1 MRHFHVYQYLKILL
15 ESKPSFVLVNQLIIN
30 QTIMKKN
37 KLTIAL
43 TVLGLF
49 CVNLL
54 LAQTSIS
61 GTVTDAETDAPI
73 PGVNIV
79 IQGTT
84 EGTNT
89 DFDGN
94 FSFSTSQNAPFT
106 IEVSSVGFTSQS
118 IEVTSADQVINV
130 ALEPGTKLDEII
142 VSASRRPQKIQ
153 EAPASVSVVSA
164 KDIENSAIAVDP
176 VRHLVN
182 VPGVQIQQ
190 QSANTI
196 NIEMRAGSGVFGT
209 STLPILD
216 YRYLSTPAAG
226 TFFTQHSG
234 LSNIDIAKIEVVR
247 GAASALYGPGVT
259 SGVVHF
265 MSKNP
270 IDYPGTTVELLGG
283 EMSTLGASLRHAY
296 ASENKK
302 FGYKINVKYTEGDDF
317 GLNPNETVDE
327 DGDGYADANTIA
339 GFARAIYQPFI
350 ENDMVDPTR
359 RGDLLL
365 SISDLD
371 DNYDGNPL
379 ATRYQNFAANG
390 HLEFRPNTD
399 TSAFLSAGY
408 AKGGALFF
416 NSQGAGYQD
425 GQDYWVQG
433 RVQAGGLFAL
443 LSYNYKDGGGP
454 SNPTFLYNSGF
465 RQVAENAALE
475 AQIQYNFDLPGFLN
489 SNFTVGADHRNVK
502 SNSSNTLFGRNED
515 NDDYVITGAYIQGT
529 SELSDQLEL
538 TYAARYDD
546 FNILDE
552 GGFSPR
558 VALVYKMNEKNTFRA
573 TYNVATAPPT
583 ALNAYIDFPVSV
595 IVPNVYDIWLAGEIQ
610 SQGFASNA
618 QAEYPFLGGLN
629 LPIGQAIPTA
639 AMVGALNAQGGVQGV
654 IAELTS
660 GNPAYA
666 QIAGFAPIL
675 QGVLNSPAFLGALAA
690 GGSTTGQLSPGYN
703 VFNGQPLTSLID
715 TPAAVLNTL
724 SSFEVGYKGIIGD
737 KLSVAVDF
745 YTYERQGF
753 TQFTAI
759 GPAFAYT
766 PDTSPTGA
774 LAQGVA
780 AAATPLLLPGV
791 TGALTQALG
800 SAAAAQAVA
809 PTVAGG
815 LAGFA
820 GAAYAGAQAL
830 LPAAALAVFG
840 TVETDRVPQGD
851 GVTHLPAGYRKYDD
865 AKRSHYG
872 IDAAVEY
879 FATDNTSLWAN
890 ASWVS
895 QNEWIPGE
903 ANDDD
908 LPFSSF
914 LNSPQ
919 FKYRAGIRYSKDNTR
934 ASITFQHDD
943 EFTSDQGLWSGTV
956 QEKNLFDANIGY
968 TLSNGVRF
976 DLTGSNIF
984 DFKYRAMPGMPIIG
998 RRIIGKLT
1006 FDL

>member
-1 MRHFHVYQYLKILL
+1 
-15 ESKPSFVLVNQLIIN
+15 
-30 QTIMKKN
+30 MKKN
-37 KLTIAL
+37 KLTTAL

-49 CVNLL
+49 CANLL
-54 LAQTSIS
+54 LAQTTIR

-94 FSFSTSQNAPFT
+94 FTFSTSQDAPFT
-106 IEVSSVGFTSQS
+106 IEVSSVGFTTQS
-118 IEVTSADQVINV
+118 VEVTSADQVINL
-130 ALEPGTKLDEII
+130 ALQPGEKLDEII
-142 VSASRRPQKIQ
+142 VSASRRPQKVQ
-153 EAPASVSVVSA
+153 DAPASVSIVSA
-164 KDIENSAIAVDP
+164 KDIENSAVAVDP

-190 QSANTI
+190 QSANTL

-209 STLPILD
+209 SALPILD
-216 YRYLSTPAAG
+216 YRFLTNPSAG
-226 TFFTQHSG
+226 TFFTQQAG

-283 EMSTLGASLRHAY
+283 EMNTLGAALRHAY

-302 FGYKINVKYTEGDDF
+302 FGYKINLKYTEGDDF
-317 GLNPNETVDE
+317 GLNPNERVDE
-327 DGDGYADANTIA
+327 DGDGIADANTIA
-339 GFARAIYQPFI
+339 TFQRAIYQPVI
-350 ENDMVDPTR
+350 ENNMVDPTQ

-365 SISDLD
+365 AMSDLD

-390 HLEFRPNTD
+390 HLEFRPDED
-399 TSAFLSAGY
+399 TSAFLSAGF
-408 AKGGALFF
+408 AQGGALFF

-425 GQDYWVQG
+425 GRDYWTQA
-433 RVQAGGLFAL
+433 RVQKGGLFAL
-443 LSYNYKDGGGP
+443 VSYNYRDGGGTKD
-454 SNPTFLYNSGF
+454 PTFLYNSGF
-465 RQVAENAALE
+465 RQVAETRALE
-475 AQIQYNFDLPGFLN
+475 AQLQYNFDVPGFLN
-489 SNFTVGADHRNVK
+489 SNFTIGADHRNTK
-502 SNSSNTLFGRNED
+502 SNSAYTLYGRNED
-515 NDDYVITGAYIQGT
+515 DDDYIITGAYLQGT
-529 SELSDQLEL
+529 SVLSDQLEL
-538 TYAARYDD
+538 TYAARYDQ

-573 TYNVATAPPT
+573 TYNIATAPPS
-583 ALNAYIDFPVSV
+583 ALQTFIDFPVNV
-595 IVPNVYDIWLAGEIQ
+595 VVPGSYDIWLAGQRED
-610 SQGFASNA
+610 QGFAANA
-618 QAEYPFLGGLN
+618 PISLGFIPGVDIPQGSTSVPNAALAAAFLLDPANNAGVQSAVGQTLASLGLGQFTSIVNDALSSPASIGAILGGL
-629 LPIGQAIPTA
+629 
-639 AMVGALNAQGGVQGV
+639 QG
-654 IAELTS
+654 TS
-660 GNPAYA
+660 GELGIPVINE
-666 QIAGFAPIL
+666 
-675 QGVLNSPAFLGALAA
+675 QGVLTDIAA
-690 GGSTTGQLSPGYN
+690 PGVGYN
-703 VFNGQPLTSLID
+703 IFNNQPFLNGPED
-715 TPAAVLNTL
+715 TGAAVLNTL

-759 GPAFAYT
+759 GPTFGFK
-766 PDTSPTGA
+766 PDTRSITEGGA
-774 LAQGVA
+774 LAADFANAIGSVIAGDVA
-780 AAATPLLLPGV
+780 AAVGGPTSPFFTPTLQGLAGVAGSVVAGAQGLLP
-791 TGALTQALG
+791 TQAL
-800 SAAAAQAVA
+800 
-809 PTVAGG
+809 
-815 LAGFA
+815 
-820 GAAYAGAQAL
+820 AL
-830 LPAAALAVFG
+830 FG
-840 TVETDRVPQGD
+840 TIESDRVPTGD
-851 GVTHLPAGYRKYDD
+851 GVTHLPAGYRQYDD
-865 AKRSHYG
+865 ATRSHYG

-879 FATDNTSLWAN
+879 FASENTSLWAN

-895 QNEWIPGE
+895 QNKWIPGE
-903 ANDDD
+903 DNDDG

-934 ASITFQHDD
+934 ASITYQHDD
-943 EFTSDQGLWSGTV
+943 AFESDQGFWAGTV

-968 TLSNGVRF
+968 TLANGLRF

-984 DFKYRAMPGMPIIG
+984 DFKYRAFPGMPIIG
-998 RRIIGKLT
+998 RRILAKLT